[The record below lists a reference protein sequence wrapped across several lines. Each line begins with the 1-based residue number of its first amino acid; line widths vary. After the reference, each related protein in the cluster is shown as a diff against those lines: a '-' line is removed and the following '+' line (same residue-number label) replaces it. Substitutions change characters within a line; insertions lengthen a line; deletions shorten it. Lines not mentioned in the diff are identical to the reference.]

1 LVSINSHP
9 DNIYVLEKNNC
20 YFKRQT
26 SPTFAKST
34 GNCFYDVTQLTD
46 ISNVANCERRLRN
59 YIFLN
64 MIFLSMSDDYF
75 RNVAHVIF
83 VL

>member
-34 GNCFYDVTQLTD
+34 GNYFYDVTQLTD

-64 MIFLSMSDDYF
+64 MIFF
-75 RNVAHVIF
+75 FNVR
-83 VL
+83 